1 MVIFTCCPGGRLVG
15 PTVDVGE
22 FPHIFFPSPPMS
34 ADALLAPI
42 RDHIAGL
49 GFELVDLRA
58 TGTLQRPILQ
68 VRVDRP
74 DSRPGQGVTADDCAV
89 ISRSLE
95 RFLESRAMVGP
106 RYVLEVSSPGLERP
120 LRWPEHWRRFVGRRA
135 RVARRALRGRRG
147 SRSWRSRRRA
157 CGAPAGRRL
166 RGNDGAGRDPG
177 GGAGGGLE
185 RHCGNDAVGR
195 VNGWL
200 VRPRCWPRSA
210 S

>member
-1 MVIFTCCPGGRLVG
+1 
-15 PTVDVGE
+15 
-22 FPHIFFPSPPMS
+22 MS

-49 GFELVDLRA
+49 GFELVDLRR

-95 RFLESRAMVGP
+95 SFLEHRAMVGP

-120 LRWPEHWRRFVGRRA
+120 LRLAGALAAIRGTAGASPLA
-135 RVARRALRGRRG
+135 VAPGQVAG
-147 SRSWRSRRRA
+147 SRSWRFPTTSTWC
-157 CGAPAGRRL
+157 CGWTTG
-166 RGNDGAGRDPG
+166 
-177 GGAGGGLE
+177 
-185 RHCGNDAVGR
+185 
-195 VNGWL
+195 
-200 VRPRCWPRSA
+200 PR
-210 S
+210 